1 MKRNAYNTTLLAL
14 VAFCCLCSACTG
26 DPSPATESEKETTEA
41 SITIEDEDDIISES
55 SSDESDNNALPS
67 VEDPTDAMI
76 DPAVDVT
83 PSDADPLQ
91 NPMTDPSKLGSG
103 NIANGG
109 FATADEKYVYF
120 VAHTSSERYS
130 IYREDKATGEKTQV
144 YQTVPKDSPSI
155 DCLNVVDNTLIFRE
169 NQSESRTYAIYSLDL
184 STMEP
189 SMIDDA
195 DIANVTVSGKSIFY
209 SKNGTLVSCDLHG
222 ENAKT
227 LVEFDHSAMT
237 AKVAFTIANDK
248 IYYADQ
254 KNFANGGMYF
264 GKIFS
269 MDLDGNNKTEL
280 SADVDA
286 CNDEIFFTDGKAL
299 FFYGN
304 TESDGSGYYTCN
316 LDGSGLEMTAKAV
329 PTSVNVCGKC
339 KVVCDSHEVYVDKD
353 GTGSQ
358 LLFNEDME
366 SSNIVL
372 IGDDIYFLG
381 KEDGKT
387 VTKRISISGAN
398 ETVLG

>member
-155 DCLNVVDNTLIFRE
+155 DCMNVVDNTLIFRE
-169 NQSESRTYAIYSLDL
+169 NQSESRTYA
-184 STMEP
+184 
-189 SMIDDA
+189 
-195 DIANVTVSGKSIFY
+195 
-209 SKNGTLVSCDLHG
+209 
-222 ENAKT
+222 
-227 LVEFDHSAMT
+227 
-237 AKVAFTIANDK
+237 
-248 IYYADQ
+248 
-254 KNFANGGMYF
+254 
-264 GKIFS
+264 
-269 MDLDGNNKTEL
+269 
-280 SADVDA
+280 
-286 CNDEIFFTDGKAL
+286 
-299 FFYGN
+299 
-304 TESDGSGYYTCN
+304 
-316 LDGSGLEMTAKAV
+316 
-329 PTSVNVCGKC
+329 
-339 KVVCDSHEVYVDKD
+339 
-353 GTGSQ
+353 
-358 LLFNEDME
+358 
-366 SSNIVL
+366 
-372 IGDDIYFLG
+372 
-381 KEDGKT
+381 
-387 VTKRISISGAN
+387 
-398 ETVLG
+398 